1 LRIHARGVALPILH
15 AMNERAGPGHAP
27 DKIVGSDGLRPRRE
41 AARREGRRVVHCHGC
56 FDIVHPGHIR
66 HLKFAR
72 SQGDI
77 LLVSITGDE
86 EVKKGTGRPLIPQE
100 LRAENLAEL
109 DCVDW
114 VYIEPAA
121 TAQELLDRVQPDV
134 YIKGREY
141 EFNDD
146 PRFRAEKETVERH
159 GGRVVFSSGDVVF
172 SSSALIEAMEQ
183 SIDPFHHR
191 LSRLLGEPDLQPAEL
206 EKLLASIRGRRVVIV
221 GEIIRDTYIF
231 CNRPDIAGESPMMT
245 LRPVEHRFYDGGA
258 AILARHA
265 VAVGAHPVLVTAMPD
280 DEAARGVRSRL
291 ESEGVEV
298 RAIGH
303 NTPLPE
309 KQRYLVG
316 ASKVMKLDLV
326 RQAALDTRERDR
338 LCSIAAAAVGE
349 TGGCD
354 AAIVAD
360 FGLGLLTPAMI
371 GRLCGLLRPGAA
383 VLAGDVSGRRAGL
396 EQMTGMDLL
405 CPSESE
411 LRDARRNYGDSL
423 PAVTWELLE
432 QTDTRSA
439 IVTMGPE
446 GLIAFDRL
454 SPHHGSEHNG
464 APEDAGD
471 QSTWQ
476 RRVRGEHVPALTPHA
491 VDALGCGDA
500 LLTTAT
506 LALASGGSLLA
517 AGYLGALAASVEART
532 LGNMPVGA
540 AVLRRELT
548 RVAAAHVR
556 LTTDGLGQSRS
567 SAGASGAIREA
578 V

>member
-1 LRIHARGVALPILH
+1 
-15 AMNERAGPGHAP
+15 MNGDAAP
-27 DKIVGSDGLRPRRE
+27 SKIVNQTELLRRRE
-41 AARREGRRVVHCHGC
+41 AARLTGRRVVHCHGC

-66 HLKFAR
+66 HLKFAK

-77 LLVSITGDE
+77 LLVSVTGDE

-114 VYIEPAA
+114 VYVEPAA
-121 TAQELLDRVQPDV
+121 TANELLGRVKPDV
-134 YIKGREY
+134 FIKGREY

-146 PRFRAEKETVERH
+146 PRFRAERETVERN

-191 LSRLLGEPDLQPAEL
+191 LTRLLDDPALDPRAL
-206 EKLLASIRGRRVVIV
+206 ESLLASMRGRRVVIV
-221 GEIIRDTYIF
+221 GEVIRDTYIF
-231 CNRPDIAGESPMMT
+231 CDKPDVAGESPMMT

-265 VAVGAHPVLVTAMPD
+265 AGLGARPVLVTAMPD

-298 RAIGH
+298 RAVVH
-303 NTPLPE
+303 RAALPE
-309 KQRYLVG
+309 KQRFLVG
-316 ASKVMKLDLV
+316 ATKVMKLDMV
-326 RQAALDTRERDR
+326 PQTALDTRERDR
-338 LCSIAAAAVGE
+338 LCEIAADSVLE

-354 AAIVAD
+354 ASIIAD

-371 GRLCGLLRPGAA
+371 GRLCDVLRPGSL
-383 VLAGDVSGRRAGL
+383 VMSGDVSGRRAGL

-405 CPSESE
+405 CPSEGE
-411 LRDARRNYGDSL
+411 LRDAQRNFGDSL
-423 PAVTWELLE
+423 PAVTWELLRR
-432 QTDTRSA
+432 TGTRSA
-439 IVTMGPE
+439 IVTMGAE
-446 GLIAFDRL
+446 GLIAFERL
-454 SPHHGSEHNG
+454 GSAGPATDHAEDV
-464 APEDAGD
+464 PEDAGD
-471 QSTWQ
+471 QTGWQ
-476 RRVRGEHVPALTPHA
+476 RRVRGEHVPSLTPHA

-500 LLTTAT
+500 LLTAAT
-506 LALASGGSLLA
+506 LSLASGGSLLSSA
-517 AGYLGALAASVEART
+517 FLGALSASVQART
-532 LGNMPVGA
+532 LGNMPIGA
-540 AVLRRELT
+540 ATLRRELA
-548 RVAAAHVR
+548 RVASAHVR
-556 LTTDGLGQSRS
+556 LATDGLGGALGRP
-567 SAGASGAIREA
+567 AGGQAAGSTTGSVREA

>member
-1 LRIHARGVALPILH
+1 
-15 AMNERAGPGHAP
+15 MNGERAHT
-27 DKIVGSDGLRPRRE
+27 KIVGFDGLLSLRAE
-41 AARREGRRVVHCHGC
+41 ARKAGRRVVQCHGC

-66 HLKFAR
+66 HLKFAK

-77 LLVSITGDE
+77 LLVSVTGDE

-109 DCVDW
+109 DCVDC
-114 VYIEPAA
+114 VYVEPRA
-121 TAQELLDRVQPDV
+121 TAQELLDAVRPDV

-141 EFNDD
+141 EHNDD
-146 PRFRAEKETVERH
+146 PRFRAERETVERH

-172 SSSALIEAMEQ
+172 SSSALIEAMEH

-191 LSRLLGEPDLQPAEL
+191 LSRLLEEPALQPAKL
-206 EKLLASIRGRRVVIV
+206 EPLLASMRGRRVVIV
-221 GEIIRDTYIF
+221 GEMIRDTYVF
-231 CNRPDIAGESPMMT
+231 CDRPDMAGESPMMT

-265 VAVGAHPVLVTAMPD
+265 VALGASPVLVTAMPD
-280 DEAARGVRSRL
+280 DEGARSMRSRL

-298 RAIGH
+298 RAIGLR
-303 NTPLPE
+303 TPIAE

-316 ASKVMKLDLV
+316 ATKVMKVDLV
-326 RQAALDTRERDR
+326 RQSALDARDRER
-338 LCSIAAAAVGE
+338 LATLAAAACEE

-354 AAIVAD
+354 ASIIAD
-360 FGLGLLTPAMI
+360 FGLGLLTPTLI
-371 GRLCGLLRPGAA
+371 GRLCEVLRPGSA
-383 VLAGDVSGRRAGL
+383 VLTGDVSGRRAGL

-405 CPSESE
+405 CPSEAE
-411 LRDARRNYGDSL
+411 LRDAGRNYGDSL
-423 PAVTWELLE
+423 PAVAWGLLE

-439 IVTMGPE
+439 IVTMGAE
-446 GLIAFDRL
+446 GLIAFDRIT
-454 SPHHGSEHNG
+454 G
-464 APEDAGD
+464 AGD
-471 QSTWQ
+471 PGAGWQS
-476 RRVRGEHVPALTPHA
+476 RVRGEHVPALTPHA

-517 AGYLGALAASVEART
+517 GAYLGAISASVEART
-532 LGNMPVGA
+532 LGNMPVGSA
-540 AVLRRELT
+540 TLRREMT

-556 LTTDGLGQSRS
+556 LTTAGLGVIEK
-567 SAGASGAIREA
+567 SAMPAESMREA
-578 V
+578 S